1 MLLTIFLKNPH
12 PVVEVMFVL
21 MVLLFIL
28 IVIESGVVLAM
39 DLMGEKKVIQIKKI
53 QIDLDDRPQI
63 NQNQIQKKI
72 DKVEKDDDEA
82 IAILTEDK

>member
-39 DLMGEKKVIQIKKI
+39 DLMGEKKIIQIKKI
-53 QIDLDDRPQI
+53 QIDLDDGPQI

>member
-28 IVIESGVVLAM
+28 IVIESGVALAM
-39 DLMGEKKVIQIKKI
+39 DLMGEKK
-53 QIDLDDRPQI
+53 
-63 NQNQIQKKI
+63 
-72 DKVEKDDDEA
+72 
-82 IAILTEDK
+82 